1 MSEITQNLIF
11 IFIAGIIVAGIF
23 FFTGRAKKQK
33 EAAFVKMAA
42 EQGWLYQ
49 PLSDRLT
56 RGFRLQA
63 PNWSFETLAKFA
75 DREAGPGS
83 VNVSYQTRWWTGE
96 KSLPGRLAFIG
107 PRTSAGNMNIPG
119 AAMLMQMAL
128 PMMLGDQSSLA
139 AGLTEVQAGSDA
151 LRQRYMLMAHDPA
164 DMSTLLS
171 STLERALL
179 NWPTGSLPIIKQS
192 PNGLSVEFH
201 NYQTNKPADVQAIIN
216 LGKILLTRE

>member
-11 IFIAGIIVAGIF
+11 ILVAGIIVAGIF

-33 EAAFVKMAA
+33 EAAFAKMAA
-42 EQGWLYQ
+42 EQGWMYQ
-49 PLSDRLT
+49 SLNDRLT

-63 PNWSFETLAKFA
+63 SNWTFETLAKFA

-139 AGLTEVQAGSDA
+139 AGLSEVQTGSDA
-151 LRQRYMLMAHDPA
+151 LRQRYMIMAHDPA
-164 DMSTLLS
+164 DMSNLLS
-171 STLERALL
+171 DALERALL
-179 NWPTGSLPIIKQS
+179 GWPAGSLPVIKQS
-192 PNGLSVEFH
+192 PNGLLIEINNFEAK
-201 NYQTNKPADVQAIIN
+201 KPSDVQAVIN
-216 LGKILLTRE
+216 LGKILQIR